1 MGLQG
6 RGGQAGEVE
15 ARGSR
20 VAMLVLAV
28 PSDVMEAGI
37 EYLVDKRA
45 DALALQVI
53 KGEVHGACVCLLE
66 ADAGVR
72 VKGVGPDL

>member
-1 MGLQG
+1 
-6 RGGQAGEVE
+6 
-15 ARGSR
+15 
-20 VAMLVLAV
+20 MLVLTV

-45 DALALQVI
+45 DALALQII
-53 KGEVHGACVCLLE
+53 KGEVHGADVCLLE
-66 ADAGVR
+66 VDAGVC

>member
-1 MGLQG
+1 M
-6 RGGQAGEVE
+6 AEVE
-15 ARGSR
+15 AGGGR

-45 DALALQVI
+45 DALLQII
-53 KGEVHGACVCLLE
+53 KGEVRGAGVCLLE
-66 ADAGVR
+66 ADFGVR
-72 VKGVGPDL
+72 VKVVGPGL